1 MHVDSWGTTPGGPE
15 GRQKRHWACAVAV
28 PKEWDGPDLS
38 ACSPQQG
45 ELKDLT
51 QKVELLEKF
60 QDNRLAILESKGL
73 NPGKNC
79 LQRSPC
85 MCPFLSDSGLCGRS
99 SAWCQL
105 TWSGQGLPSK
115 APKISGSSSLVSGG
129 VDSACPKAFQMLWRK
144 GYLFLTWTLYA
155 ILLMLT
161 GMILQ
166 IDQKYLLCFKGY
178 GTQGIFMGGERE
190 MILLKRF
197 WSWLVISESW
207 WSKCDSCYYPV
218 PRGQSVTKRRQRKAL
233 PRDCQRAWVEELENN
248 QGRSPC
254 FFELEY

>member
-1 MHVDSWGTTPGGPE
+1 M
-15 GRQKRHWACAVAV
+15 AV

-60 QDNRLAILESKGL
+60 QDNCLAILESKGL

-144 GYLFLTWTLYA
+144 GYLFLT
-155 ILLMLT
+155 
-161 GMILQ
+161 
-166 IDQKYLLCFKGY
+166 
-178 GTQGIFMGGERE
+178 
-190 MILLKRF
+190 
-197 WSWLVISESW
+197 
-207 WSKCDSCYYPV
+207 
-218 PRGQSVTKRRQRKAL
+218 
-233 PRDCQRAWVEELENN
+233 
-248 QGRSPC
+248 
-254 FFELEY
+254 

>member
-1 MHVDSWGTTPGGPE
+1 MHVDSWGTTPSGPE

-60 QDNRLAILESKGL
+60 QDNCLAILESKGL

-79 LQRSPC
+79 LRRSPC
-85 MCPFLSDSGLCGRS
+85 ICPFLSDSGLCGRS

-115 APKISGSSSLVSGG
+115 ALKISGSSSLVSGG
-129 VDSACPKAFQMLWRK
+129 VDSACPKAFQMLWRQ
-144 GYLFLTWTLYA
+144 GYLFPTWTLYA

-207 WSKCDSCYYPV
+207 WSKCDSCSYPV
-218 PRGQSVTKRRQRKAL
+218 PRG
-233 PRDCQRAWVEELENN
+233 
-248 QGRSPC
+248 
-254 FFELEY
+254 